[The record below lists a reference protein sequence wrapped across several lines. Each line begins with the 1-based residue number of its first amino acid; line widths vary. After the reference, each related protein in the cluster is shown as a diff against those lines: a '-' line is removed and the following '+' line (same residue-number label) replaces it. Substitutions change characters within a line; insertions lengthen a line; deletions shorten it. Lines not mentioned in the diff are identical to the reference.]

1 MTQTLAHFAQLCGGK
16 LKGADAPYT
25 SVSTDTRT
33 LGKGALFVALRGP
46 NFDGNQFIGAALAAG
61 AVGAVVDS
69 EQPAALAQIVV
80 ADTQTALERAG
91 HGWREQFAIPVV
103 GVAGS
108 NGKTTAKEMT
118 ASILSQMGNCL
129 ATRGNLNNHIGVP
142 LTLLRFE
149 QSNKFAVVEI
159 GANNPGEVA
168 HLVRIARPTVGMIT
182 NAGAEHLEGFGSIE
196 GVARAEGEMV
206 EGLAPTATAVINAD
220 DEFVELWRNLTKA
233 RVVTFGVRAKADF
246 KADDV
251 RTTIGAVPAG
261 GAPADRSVGGS
272 MGQPEGFLTRFKLV
286 CPLGTAAVVLH
297 MGGRHNVSNALAAAA
312 AAAAAGAGLEQIVA
326 GLGAMRAVPGRLQF
340 KKALSG
346 AWIIDD
352 SYNANPSSMRA
363 GIETLAELDGVKWL
377 VIGDMAELGEHA
389 PDAHKEMGEF
399 ARAHGVERL
408 YAIGGLAKL
417 AVDSFGAGG
426 QWFADAQA
434 LSSALARDL
443 AGGAGRATAAT
454 GEAAPG
460 LAGPAA
466 PAAANAAGSAGGHAA
481 AGVRLLI
488 KGSRVNRL
496 ERVVD
501 MLVQGSTQ
509 QTGGH

>member
-1 MTQTLAHFAQLCGGK
+1 MTRTLAHFAQLCGGS

-25 SVSTDTRT
+25 NVSTDTRT
-33 LGKGALFVALRGP
+33 LSKGALFVALRGP
-46 NFDGNQFIGAALAAG
+46 NFDGNRFVGAALAAG
-61 AVGAVVDS
+61 AAGAVVDG
-69 EQPAALAQIVV
+69 EQPAALSQVV
-80 ADTQTALERAG
+80 VSDTQAALERAG
-91 HGWREQFAIPVV
+91 QGWREQFAIPVV

-118 ASILSQMGNCL
+118 AAILSQMGNCL

-149 QSNKFAVVEI
+149 PANQFAVVEM

-206 EGLAPTATAVINAD
+206 EGLAPDATAVINAD
-220 DEFVELWRNLTKA
+220 DEFVELWRKLTRA
-233 RVVTFGVRAKADF
+233 RVVTFGVRANADF

-251 RTTIGAVPAG
+251 RTTIGPG
-261 GAPADRSVGGS
+261 GP
-272 MGQPEGFLTRFKLV
+272 MGQPEGFLTHFRLSS
-286 CPLGTAAVVLH
+286 PLGSVPVVLH

-312 AAAAAGAGLEQIVA
+312 AAAAAGAGLQQIVA
-326 GLGAMRAVPGRLQF
+326 GLGTMRAVAGRLQF

-363 GIETLAELDGVKWL
+363 GIETLAELDGAKWL
-377 VIGDMAELGEHA
+377 VIGDMAELGEFA
-389 PDAHKEMGEF
+389 PAAHKEIGEF
-399 ARAHGVERL
+399 ARAQGIERL
-408 YAIGGLAKL
+408 YAMGALTQL
-417 AVDSFGAGG
+417 AVDSFGAGA

-443 AGGAGRATAAT
+443 GG
-454 GEAAPG
+454 PG
-460 LAGPAA
+460 
-466 PAAANAAGSAGGHAA
+466 AAN
-481 AGVRLLI
+481 VRLLI

-509 QTGGH
+509 TTGGH